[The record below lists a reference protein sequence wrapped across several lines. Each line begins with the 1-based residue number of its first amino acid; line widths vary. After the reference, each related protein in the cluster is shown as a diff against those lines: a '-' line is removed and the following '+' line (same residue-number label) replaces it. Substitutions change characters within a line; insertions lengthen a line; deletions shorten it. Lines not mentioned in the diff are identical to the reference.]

1 MFPFDPPPEN
11 SRKTLVWFSDVFKGI
26 KRKHCMEKGEL
37 FGKSSCNKLKQT
49 CSLKLNIC
57 ISMYE
62 ILLPRDM
69 KELKNIEEA
78 KNNNNN
84 KSRSFCAVTNFQKV

>member
-1 MFPFDPPPEN
+1 
-11 SRKTLVWFSDVFKGI
+11 
-26 KRKHCMEKGEL
+26 MEKGGL

-57 ISMYE
+57 ISIYE

-78 KNNNNN
+78 KNNNN
-84 KSRSFCAVTNFQKV
+84 KSRSFCAIRNFQKV

>member
-1 MFPFDPPPEN
+1 
-11 SRKTLVWFSDVFKGI
+11 
-26 KRKHCMEKGEL
+26 MEKGEL

-49 CSLKLNIC
+49 CSFKLNIC

-84 KSRSFCAVTNFQKV
+84 NKSRSFCAVTNFQKV